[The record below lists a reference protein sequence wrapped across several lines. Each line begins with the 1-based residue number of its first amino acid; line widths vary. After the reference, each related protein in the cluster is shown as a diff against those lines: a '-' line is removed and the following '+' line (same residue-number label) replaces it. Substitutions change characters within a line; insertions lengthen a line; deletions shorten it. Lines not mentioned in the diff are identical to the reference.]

1 MHVLFELSTDSKNFR
16 VEGGCTFMRKIFEIP
31 PNNGKYSLFLS
42 YPLATSIKIIAKPK
56 CGKFNIL

>member
-31 PNNGKYSLFLS
+31 PNNGKYSLFLR
-42 YPLATSIKIIAKPK
+42 PLLKDAESV
-56 CGKFNIL
+56 CRHS